1 MEEQLVR
8 PGGSLPRTE
17 EVRDLIEAL
26 VRAQVDGTRV
36 ARRVMLMQEVADTAQ
51 EAAAAAFDAA
61 AAASG
66 SDADAIDRA
75 VATSSAAALASEDE
89 LRAAIA
95 WKEHLEETDRLVRAA
110 GDLLREL

>member
-1 MEEQLVR
+1 MEQQLVSAR
-8 PGGSLPRTE
+8 SLPRTE

-26 VRAQVDGTRV
+26 VRAQLDGTRV

-61 AAASG
+61 LARG
-66 SDADAIDRA
+66 CDDEAIDRA
-75 VATSSAAALASEDE
+75 VATSSAATQASEDE
-89 LRAAIA
+89 LQAAIA